1 MTSSQTSRGSA
12 GKKLQHLPAHPT
24 SYAARGATPPLLFF
38 FFGGGGCLCTPPPTT
53 NNQAPSKFFKH
64 HTAVSCFLDSILA
77 RYIL

>member
-38 FFGGGGCLCTPPPTT
+38 FWGGGAYAPLPPPQTI
-53 NNQAPSKFFKH
+53 KH
-64 HTAVSCFLDSILA
+64 PPNSSCTIQQSPVSLIPF
-77 RYIL
+77 